1 MEATAKNVDKTART
15 AYEMAEAQRDSF
27 EALAENF
34 AATQRRSMGLAEGGL
49 EFVKLQED
57 NARAAQEFFA
67 NGVRLLQHQ
76 QKNAEFVQSWTGDA
90 VEVLREQTE
99 HNTRTAEAFARA
111 IGRQQESIRTLTQG
125 WVGAYTEFF
134 SPFAYARQGMRAF
147 QQATQ
152 QSLEA
157 TEQVA
162 KQGLRVAEESTK
174 QGLRVAEDSAER
186 TDKVLR
192 QTEKATHE
200 AELRSAVFSALGTTD
215 YDGLSVEEV
224 SRRIDGLPAEQLKKV
239 RRVREGPQEPR
250 DPHRTDRPQDKGQ
263 LLRRTLSKR
272 NQRAGAFT
280 LRPSSS
286 RASRPVPRPGELP
299 RNPYTRSPENTPS

>member
-1 MEATAKNVDKTART
+1 VEATAKNVDKTART

-27 EALAENF
+27 EAIAENF
-34 AATQRRSMGLAEGGL
+34 ASAQRRSMGLAEGGL

-67 NGVRLLQHQ
+67 NGVRLLQLQ
-76 QKNAEFVQSWTGDA
+76 QKNAQFVQSWTEDA

-111 IGRQQESIRTLTQG
+111 IGRQQESLRTLTQG
-125 WVGAYTEFF
+125 WVGAYTDFF

-162 KQGLRVAEESTK
+162 RQGLRVAEETTKQGLRVAEETT
-174 QGLRVAEDSAER
+174 ER

-200 AELRSAVFSALGTTD
+200 AELRTAVFSALGTTD
-215 YDGLSVEEV
+215 YEGLSVDEV

-239 RRVREGPQEPR
+239 REFEKEHKNRETLIAQI
-250 DPHRTDRPQDKGQ
+250 DRKI
-263 LLRRTLSKR
+263 
-272 NQRAGAFT
+272 RAN
-280 LRPSSS
+280 S
-286 RASRPVPRPGELP
+286 
-299 RNPYTRSPENTPS
+299 